1 MIVSETFR
9 ASWNG
14 LVGAM
19 HERAERWAV
28 CVRNQQTSSETSVDV
43 EACPETRGSFDLS
56 GAAPSP
62 FFFRLRLAGPRWG
75 RAWLIGPTISS
86 KPAGT
91 PNVATVRHEAP
102 EGKGHTEAV
111 WCAGHAPMLAQA
123 SIICCPETEVRPASR
138 AWLLASLMM
147 KQMNSVAHSC
157 TSLFASLDI
166 LVLYPRLLLASS
178 LAMILAMHA
187 IGNCCGWGR
196 GG

>member
-75 RAWLIGPTISS
+75 RA
-86 KPAGT
+86 
-91 PNVATVRHEAP
+91 
-102 EGKGHTEAV
+102 
-111 WCAGHAPMLAQA
+111 
-123 SIICCPETEVRPASR
+123 
-138 AWLLASLMM
+138 
-147 KQMNSVAHSC
+147 
-157 TSLFASLDI
+157 
-166 LVLYPRLLLASS
+166 
-178 LAMILAMHA
+178 
-187 IGNCCGWGR
+187 
-196 GG
+196 

>member
-1 MIVSETFR
+1 
-9 ASWNG
+9 
-14 LVGAM
+14 M
-19 HERAERWAV
+19 HEGAERWAV

-75 RAWLIGPTISS
+75 RAWLIGATISS

-102 EGKGHTEAV
+102 KGKGHTEAV

-123 SIICCPETEVRPASR
+123 SISCCAETEVRPASR

-157 TSLFASLDI
+157 TSLFASLEI
-166 LVLYPRLLLASS
+166 LAYPTSANC
-178 LAMILAMHA
+178 LAMILATHA
-187 IGNCCGWGR
+187 MGNWCGRGWG